1 MSTHDTLGL
10 SRSAAGV
17 PQHGLICWPRRKLR
31 AGGTNSIRG
40 RIKRN
45 AIVTNTTRAD
55 ANDKRLFQG
64 LCVGRKFTTTLALC
78 VAVDNQIVHG
88 CVR

>member
-1 MSTHDTLGL
+1 M
-10 SRSAAGV
+10 
-17 PQHGLICWPRRKLR
+17 PRRNLR

-55 ANDKRLFQG
+55 AKRLFQG
-64 LCVGRKFTTTLALC
+64 LCVGRKFSTTLAVC